1 MTNESG
7 SNSTSSN
14 SQSLAQ
20 ETYDPIEPQRDKI
33 LRLSFVTE
41 NRLLIVGIVGM
52 LIGPFIAYWPWT
64 EILAFDIEMGTWK
77 QWSGTAVFLLS
88 MAPFLF
94 SLRLKMYSRTVRL
107 PWLPM
112 RGFIE
117 AGTDGRL
124 YWVRVIQSCPDCWGR
139 MNLSWSKGE
148 AAPSLICN
156 VNPIHAHI
164 LDITSLLLVDVDYNL
179 RLNRPGFTGG

>member
-1 MTNESG
+1 MPNKSRDK
-7 SNSTSSN
+7 STSSN
-14 SQSLAQ
+14 PQSLARKKN
-20 ETYDPIEPQRDKI
+20 EPIEPQRDRI
-33 LRLSFVTE
+33 LRLPLVTE

-64 EILAFDIEMGTWK
+64 EILAFEIEMGIWK

-88 MAPFLF
+88 MPPFLF
-94 SLRLKMYSRTVRL
+94 SLHLKRHGRTARL

-124 YWVRVIQSCPDCWGR
+124 YWVRVIRSCPDCWGR
-139 MNLSWSKGE
+139 MNLSWRKGE
-148 AAPSLICN
+148 ATPSLICN
-156 VNPIHAHI
+156 VNPIHAQI
-164 LDITSLLLVDVDYNL
+164 LDTTSLLLVDVDYNS
-179 RLNRPGFTGG
+179 RHRSH